1 VRVGGASV
9 GVCASAR
16 VYAHALV
23 ASACVCE
30 LIACARAF
38 CVRACARVRAC
49 AGVLAT
55 HLAVLVTKSST
66 ACLLFSSPKRVT
78 PLEYTVEKEK
88 QQRYPT
94 IGTLLQQKYPTRG
107 TLLKKKR
114 VTLFSEAPYQR
125 YPVE

>member
-1 VRVGGASV
+1 
-9 GVCASAR
+9 
-16 VYAHALV
+16 
-23 ASACVCE
+23 
-30 LIACARAF
+30 
-38 CVRACARVRAC
+38 
-49 AGVLAT
+49 
-55 HLAVLVTKSST
+55 
-66 ACLLFSSPKRVT
+66 
-78 PLEYTVEKEK
+78 LEYTVEKEK